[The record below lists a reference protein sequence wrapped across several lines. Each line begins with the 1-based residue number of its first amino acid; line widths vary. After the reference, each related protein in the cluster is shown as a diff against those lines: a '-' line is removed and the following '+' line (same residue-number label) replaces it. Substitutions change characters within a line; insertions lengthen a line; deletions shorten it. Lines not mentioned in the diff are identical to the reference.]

1 MLCTCNGGQRLDAV
15 LVILTPLISRDALA
29 TDAIV
34 VEAIKSPGAC
44 FNKEVQPTL
53 SLNLISELT
62 YSEMGNSWVFGYRTA
77 ELGQFTQLDWL
88 WVKRVPH
95 DYERSWSAEHEI
107 TIHHSNSS
115 RQKDV
120 SARTSVNA

>member
-15 LVILTPLISRDALA
+15 LVTLTLISRDALA

-34 VEAIKSPGAC
+34 VEAIKSPGSC

-62 YSEMGNSWVFGYRTA
+62 YSEMGNS
-77 ELGQFTQLDWL
+77 
-88 WVKRVPH
+88 
-95 DYERSWSAEHEI
+95 
-107 TIHHSNSS
+107 
-115 RQKDV
+115 
-120 SARTSVNA
+120 

>member
-77 ELGQFTQLDWL
+77 ELGQFTQL
-88 WVKRVPH
+88 
-95 DYERSWSAEHEI
+95 
-107 TIHHSNSS
+107 S
-115 RQKDV
+115 RL
-120 SARTSVNA
+120 T